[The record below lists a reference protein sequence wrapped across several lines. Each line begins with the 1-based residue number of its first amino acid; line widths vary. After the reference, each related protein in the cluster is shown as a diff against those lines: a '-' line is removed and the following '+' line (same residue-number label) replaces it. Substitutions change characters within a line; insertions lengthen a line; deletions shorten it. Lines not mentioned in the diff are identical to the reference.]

1 MSQSLW
7 AVLSLVLA
15 TVAAV
20 RVAGRFLPGRV
31 SSIQLT
37 VALLL
42 IVLFQLIPVHIVG
55 TLQLAGVF
63 QQFSMLHIALATFVL
78 LAATWS
84 LPRRTQSLPEPPI
97 SSQDRRQ
104 ERALPAIVIV
114 SIALISVTYAAF
126 LADTLTSYP
135 QSWDGVDYRLPLS
148 VRWFQDGSLAIPEGQ
163 LWKASLP
170 GNGEVVSMLLLGTG
184 WQPLAAVMNLPAALI
199 MALSVFYVSSR
210 LGASRPASILAA
222 LMALSIPMIA
232 FQTFSNYVDLFGAA
246 FLMAAVALCMAA
258 LATSPARRS
267 LFFMSGLAC
276 GIAIGAKPTF
286 WVSATLFLVLA
297 FGANF
302 ALPRKSR
309 CSALRCFGVLIL
321 GALIPSAF
329 WVGRALLTTGNPF
342 YPLAPDLFGLSPFE
356 GASVTEITPE
366 DYELNFVRST
376 WQWIIYPWF
385 EFKKSGFNLG
395 TGSGLGALYAAF
407 VPLGVLYAVGS
418 TIVTSKGKRV
428 GARTILLFAV
438 FILVTIWWMLLHRL
452 PRFGVPHLALGC
464 ILSAA
469 LLDRMRRQ
477 RPRLFGT
484 VWLSALILTCVLTAF
499 IPLSSLAGRVRT
511 GRWERHQIC
520 KVPSVLDT
528 LPKGA
533 SVANLSDSFHNN
545 FALAG
550 RNLTNRVICHWEI
563 PEEDPASFIAHRGAD
578 YIVDMDPEPGGTLD
592 EQLLGLGY
600 RVLDTT
606 SEEVSC
612 RVWERGGDPPLR

>member
-1 MSQSLW
+1 MNQSFW
-7 AVLSLVLA
+7 AVLSLVVA
-15 TVAAV
+15 IIAAV
-20 RVAGRFLPGRV
+20 RVSGRFLPGPV
-31 SSIQLT
+31 SSIRLA
-37 VALLL
+37 VALIL
-42 IVLFQLIPVHIVG
+42 IVLFQLIPVHVVG

-63 QQFSMLHIALATFVL
+63 QKFSMLHITLATL
-78 LAATWS
+78 ALMAATWF
-84 LPRRTQSLPEPPI
+84 LPRRAQRLEELAI
-97 SSQDRRQ
+97 DSQDGRRR
-104 ERALPAIVIV
+104 RALPAIVIV

-135 QSWDGVDYRLPLS
+135 RSWDGVDYRLPLA
-148 VRWFQDGSLAIPEGQ
+148 VRWLQDGSLAIPEGG

-184 WQPLAAVMNLPAALI
+184 WQALAALMNLPAALI
-199 MALSVFYVSSR
+199 MALSVFHISSR

-232 FQTFSNYVDLFGAA
+232 FQTFSNYVDLFGTA
-246 FLMAAVALCMAA
+246 FLMAAVALCMAG

-276 GIAIGAKPTF
+276 GVAIGAKPTF
-286 WVSATLFLVLA
+286 WVSATLFLILA
-297 FGANF
+297 FGVNF
-302 ALPRKSR
+302 VLPRKSR
-309 CSALRCFGVLIL
+309 CSALRCFGVLFI
-321 GALIPSAF
+321 GALIPSVF
-329 WVGRALLTTGNPF
+329 WIGRALLTTGNPF
-342 YPLAPDLFGLSPFE
+342 YPLAPDLFGLNLFE
-356 GASVTEITPE
+356 GASASEITPE

-376 WQWIIYPWF
+376 WEWLIYPWF
-385 EFKKSGFNLG
+385 EFKRSGFNLG

-407 VPLGVLYAVGS
+407 VPLGVFYAVGS
-418 TIVTSKGKRV
+418 TIITSRGRRI
-428 GARTILLFAV
+428 GARPILLFAV
-438 FILVTIWWMLLHRL
+438 FIGLTIWWMLLHRL
-452 PRFGVPHLALGC
+452 PRFGVPHIVLGC

-469 LLDRMRRQ
+469 LLDRMHRQ
-477 RPRLFGT
+477 RPRIFGT

-499 IPLSSLAGRVRT
+499 IPLSSFAGRVRS

-550 RNLTNRVICHWEI
+550 RSLTNRVICHWEI
-563 PEEDPASFIAHRGAD
+563 PDEDPASFVARRGAD
-578 YIVDMDPEPGGTLD
+578 YIADMDPEPGGTLD

-606 SEEVSC
+606 LEEVSC
-612 RVWERGGDPPLR
+612 RIWERGDDPPLR